1 MDVATASLA
10 TSAALLK
17 LDAGTWIIMDCD
29 WPSQVQ
35 LLNKL
40 WPFPIEVAM
49 ISPNSV
55 APARLV
61 VLEMARHSVKPCANG
76 WFQTS
81 FEVAIS
87 IFGRVVSGGRC
98 DDPDLRPDTPAYTPK
113 VVEGGSNHAD
123 EAMDPLRI
131 DETPPQLDDLTEIG
145 VTLAE
150 QGVGTLWEHVESSI
164 GQAASKATDI
174 RAAITAKLGKQKAA
188 VLLSQTKMSV
198 GRDGQGKNIRVLRVG
213 EMTLKLK

>member
-1 MDVATASLA
+1 MEVVIASLA

-17 LDAGTWIIMDCD
+17 LNVDTWIIIDGD

-40 WPFPIEVAM
+40 WHFPIEVAL

-55 APARLV
+55 APARIV

-81 FEVAIS
+81 REVALS
-87 IFGRVVSGGRC
+87 IFAGVVSDGPRG
-98 DDPDLRPDTPAYTPK
+98 PT
-113 VVEGGSNHAD
+113 EGGSNHAD
-123 EAMDPLRI
+123 EAMDSPRI
-131 DETPPQLDDLTEIG
+131 DETPALLDDLPPAKVDLNAPEVETE
-145 VTLAE
+145 
-150 QGVGTLWEHVESSI
+150 LWDHLESSM
-164 GQAASKATDI
+164 GQAASRATDI
-174 RAAITAKLGKQKAA
+174 RVALTAKLGKQKAA

-198 GRDGQGKNIRVLRVG
+198 GRDGQGKNIRVLRAG
-213 EMTLKLK
+213 GLTLKLK

>member
-1 MDVATASLA
+1 MEVAIASLVA
-10 TSAALLK
+10 SVALLK
-17 LDAGTWIIMDCD
+17 LNADTWIIIDGD

-40 WPFPIEVAM
+40 WPFPIEVAL

-81 FEVAIS
+81 CEVALS
-87 IFGRVVSGGRC
+87 IFAGVVSGSG
-98 DDPDLRPDTPAYTPK
+98 PD
-113 VVEGGSNHAD
+113 HAD
-123 EAMDPLRI
+123 EAMDSPRI
-131 DETPPQLDDLTEIG
+131 DETPALLDDLPPAKEALDAQEVEMG
-145 VTLAE
+145 
-150 QGVGTLWEHVESSI
+150 LWDHLESSL

-174 RAAITAKLGKQKAA
+174 RVALTAKLGKQKAA
-188 VLLSQTKMSV
+188 VLLSQTKMAV
-198 GRDGQGKNIRVLRVG
+198 GRDGQGKNIRVLRAG
-213 EMTLKLK
+213 GLTLKLK